1 MRNNPISDYVAQHSH
16 KSFTL
21 SLAKPTIDGK
31 IWFADGNVTL
41 QHLQYAE
48 GI

>member
-16 KSFTL
+16 KSFAL
-21 SLAKPTIDGK
+21 SLAQPTIDGK
-31 IWFADGNVTL
+31 IWFADGNVAL
-41 QHLQYAE
+41 QRVKHAE